1 MNFNQLAFSCTA
13 IPNPIV
19 PVSETYTVTEMED
32 TVIVCFTSVM
42 NSETYMTVIVT
53 RDVSAIGMLI
63 SPLWGHT
70 MLLS

>member
-1 MNFNQLAFSCTA
+1 MTYKLFAFSCTA
-13 IPNPIV
+13 IPVV
-19 PVSETYTVTEMED
+19 PVRETYTVTEMED

-42 NSETYMTVIVT
+42 NSKTYMTVIVT
-53 RDVSAIGMLI
+53 KDVSAIGMLI